1 MIRDDTSISL
11 PTTGATS
18 VFARS
23 GGWERTSFASLDAG
37 QADFAGVLGR
47 AQTRADAGGITKG
60 ESARSAAQELVAIA
74 FVQPVLKQAREA
86 RAGEGP
92 FGVTQAERQ
101 FGDMLDSMTAAN
113 IVKSSNWGLVDRL
126 AQDMLKRTAA

>member
-1 MIRDDTSISL
+1 MIRDDSTFPAST
-11 PTTGATS
+11 PTS

-23 GGWERTSFASLDAG
+23 GGWDRASFASLDAG
-37 QADFAGVLGR
+37 QTDFAGVLGR
-47 AQTRADAGGITKG
+47 AQSRADAGHTSK
-60 ESARSAAQELVAIA
+60 EDAAKSAARELVAIA

-101 FGDMLDSMTAAN
+101 FGGMLDSMTAGN

-126 AQDMLKRTAA
+126 AHDMLKRNAV